1 MAYEGRLLVGK
12 QAVDLQM
19 KVKKEKSALRKQVN
33 QGWLRMSLLG
43 GEYVRCLSMISPRTV
58 RAGQNLKQFNFLLV
72 QQLSRKLLL
81 NTFKEDLYCRLNSQ
95 I

>member
-43 GEYVRCLSMISPRTV
+43 V
-58 RAGQNLKQFNFLLV
+58 
-72 QQLSRKLLL
+72 
-81 NTFKEDLYCRLNSQ
+81 NT
-95 I
+95 